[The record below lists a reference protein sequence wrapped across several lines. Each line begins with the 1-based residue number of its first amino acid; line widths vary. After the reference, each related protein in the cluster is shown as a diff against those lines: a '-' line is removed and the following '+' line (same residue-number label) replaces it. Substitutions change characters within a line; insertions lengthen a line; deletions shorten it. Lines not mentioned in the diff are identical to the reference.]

1 MHYQTIALA
10 FALSAVGL
18 AQDVDRDDIP
28 QQCVDIC
35 QPIVTL
41 TQNCDNSTNDDND
54 IAERQCVCN
63 GQNAGTI
70 VPLCASC
77 ITQNGGE
84 LDNDVSDLVR
94 ECSFSSTSYAPS
106 AASTALASGASA
118 TPTGSMNSAM
128 TTGSMTG
135 SMTTGTGAAATG
147 GSTTQTGNNAQ
158 QTSDNAAAAP
168 TMAMAAAAG
177 GLLGFAGL
185 IL

>member
-28 QQCVDIC
+28 QQCVAIC

-41 TQNCDNSTNDDND
+41 TQNCDNTTNDDD
-54 IAERQCVCN
+54 DRAERQCVCN
-63 GQNAGTI
+63 GQNASTI

-84 LDNDVSDLVR
+84 FDNDVSELVR

-118 TPTGSMNSAM
+118 TPTGSMNTPM
-128 TTGSMTG
+128 TTG

-147 GSTTQTGNNAQ
+147 TSNTQNGNNAQ
-158 QTSDNAAAAP
+158 PTQTDNAAAAP
-168 TMAMAAAAG
+168 TMALAAAAG